1 MASARYSQLSISKHH
16 VASLQFQENEV
27 LFGILIS
34 NELELKNE
42 NGSHSK
48 KGIECVEVYREVL

>member
-1 MASARYSQLSISKHH
+1 MASARYSH

-27 LFGILIS
+27 IFGILIT
-34 NELELKNE
+34 NELELRNE

-48 KGIECVEVYREVL
+48 KG

>member
-34 NELELKNE
+34 NELELRNE

-48 KGIECVEVYREVL
+48 KGRVRGSL